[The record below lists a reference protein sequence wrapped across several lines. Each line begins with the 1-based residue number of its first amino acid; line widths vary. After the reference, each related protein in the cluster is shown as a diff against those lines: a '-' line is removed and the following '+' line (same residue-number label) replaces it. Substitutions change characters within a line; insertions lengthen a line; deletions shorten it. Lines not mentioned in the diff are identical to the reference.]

1 MSVRTRSA
9 LLATF
14 GGMCLVAFVL
24 AHDDDAKIFDRQRPY
39 AGPGWRASGGDE
51 GGIAGTFQ
59 SSNIALQAW
68 LSLPELAP
76 GLDNGNSIWG
86 YVSPSGREYAIMGH
100 SHGTTFVEVTNPTNP
115 VVLTT
120 IAGPQSLWRDMKSYQ
135 DHCYAISE
143 GGGGIQVMSLAN
155 IDAGQVTLVGA
166 VASGTTH
173 TLAVDATSGFLY
185 RCGGGSNGLRIYA
198 LANPANPT
206 LVGSWA
212 TRYVH
217 EAQIVTYT
225 SGPYAGRQI
234 AFACSGY
241 NGGRVETGLDVLD
254 VTDKGNI
261 VELSRAFWP
270 LAGYSHQIWLDENRE
285 YAYLNDELDEGATVS
300 TTRTIIIDVRDLNNV
315 QVVGTYTNGNPAV
328 GHNLYVRGNLIFESN
343 YRSGLR
349 VYDKTNPLAPVE
361 IAWFD
366 TYPGSDS
373 PNFNGLWNNW
383 PFFPSGT
390 IIGSDI
396 ERGLFVWRLALPPLA
411 FAYPNG
417 RPAMV
422 SPGGAM
428 LRVSVTGLNGGELN
442 PATVRLHVDTGAGF
456 VESTPTAAGGS
467 AYDAVIPP
475 STCGSTVRYY
485 FAAQSTAGA
494 TVSDPPAGAAGPFTA
509 ISATGQLTAFA
520 DDFSTNLGWT
530 VANTSLTDGA
540 WERAVPVADA
550 DAPQSDYDGGGACYL
565 TANRVGN
572 SDVDGGPTRLTSP
585 AIDLSAGFGHTLSY
599 ARWFFNDDGDDRLT
613 VEISN
618 NNGSSW
624 VTIESASSDP
634 SWQLRTVR
642 VADHV
647 TPTATVRLR
656 FSVADNPNN
665 SVTEAGVDAI
675 LFTAFECA
683 ATVTPGDTNCDGV
696 VNNFDIDPFV
706 LALADA
712 DAYAAAYPGC
722 DIRAADAN
730 SDGLINNFDI
740 DGFVA
745 CVASLGCP

>member
-1 MSVRTRSA
+1 MFVRTRSA
-9 LLATF
+9 LLTTF
-14 GGMCLVAFVL
+14 GGMCMVAWVI
-24 AHDDDAKIFDRQRPY
+24 AHDDDAKIFDRQPPY
-39 AGPGWRASGGDE
+39 SGPGWRAGDDGGV
-51 GGIAGTFQ
+51 AGTFA
-59 SSNIALQAW
+59 SSNIALQSW

-76 GLDNGNSIWG
+76 GLDNGNSCWG

-100 SHGTTFVEVTNPTNP
+100 SHGTTFVEITNPASP
-115 VVLTT
+115 VNIGT
-120 IAGPQSLWRDMKSYQ
+120 IGGPQSLWRDMKTYQ
-135 DHCYAISE
+135 NYCYAISE
-143 GGGGIQVMSLAN
+143 GGGGIQVMNLAN

-173 TLAVDATSGFLY
+173 TLAVDETSGFLY
-185 RCGGGSNGLRIYA
+185 RCGGGSNGLRIYS
-198 LANPANPT
+198 LTNPATPS

-315 QVVGTYTNGNPAV
+315 QVVGTYTNGNTAV

-349 VYDKTNPLAPVE
+349 VYDKTNPVAPVE
-361 IAWFD
+361 VAWFD

-396 ERGLFVWRLALPPLA
+396 ERGLFVWRLALPLLSYT
-411 FAYPNG
+411 YPNG
-417 RPAMV
+417 RPAV
-422 SPGGAM
+422 VAPTGAT
-428 LRVSVTGLNGGELN
+428 LRVNIAGLNGGALD
-442 PATVRLHVDTGAGF
+442 PASVRVFVDAGAGF
-456 VESTPTAAGGS
+456 VQTTPAAAGGG
-467 AYDAVIPP
+467 AYDATIPP
-475 STCGSTVRYY
+475 SACGTTVRYY
-485 FAAQSTAGA
+485 FSAQSTSGA
-494 TVSDPPAGAAGPFTA
+494 TVTDPSAGAATPYTT
-509 ISATGQLTAFA
+509 ISATGTLTAFA
-520 DDFSTNLGWT
+520 DDFSTNLGWS

-550 DAPQSDYDGGGACYL
+550 DAPQVDYNGGGACYL

-585 AIDLSAGFGHTLSY
+585 VIDLTSGFGHTLSY
-599 ARWFFNDDGDDRLT
+599 ARWFFNDDGDDRLVT
-613 VEISN
+613 EISN
-618 NNGSSW
+618 NNGASW
-624 VTIESASSDP
+624 VTIESIASDA

-642 VADHV
+642 VADFV
-647 TPTATVRLR
+647 APTATMRLR

-675 LFTAFECA
+675 VFTAYECA
-683 ATVTPGDTNCDGV
+683 ATFTPGDTNCDGV

-706 LALADA
+706 LALTDPAG
-712 DAYAAAYPGC
+712 YAAQFPSC
-722 DIRAADAN
+722 SVTTADVN
-730 SDGLINNFDI
+730 NDGMVNNFDI
-740 DGFVA
+740 DPFVG
-745 CVASLGCP
+745 LLTGP